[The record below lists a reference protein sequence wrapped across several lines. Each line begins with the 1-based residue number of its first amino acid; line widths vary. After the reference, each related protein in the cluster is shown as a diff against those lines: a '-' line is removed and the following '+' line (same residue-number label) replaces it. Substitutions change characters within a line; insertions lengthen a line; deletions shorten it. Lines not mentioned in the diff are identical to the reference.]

1 MSLIF
6 HHYDKGYES
15 AAIAQPSLS
24 FRILRRPANPDYKI
38 TDPHEYFVI
47 DIGDSEAMGPFFNI
61 YTQDDVELLFDLGSL
76 EQEFHVGINERIWL
90 PVSLGDRT

>member
-6 HHYDKGYES
+6 HRTDRGYES
-15 AAIAQPSLS
+15 AGLAQPLLS
-24 FRILRRPANPDYKI
+24 FRIKRRPANPDYQI
-38 TDPHEYFVI
+38 TDPHAYFVL

-61 YTQDDVELLFDLGSL
+61 YTQDDVELLFDLGSV

-90 PVSLGDRT
+90 PVSLGDK